1 MSSIYDAL
9 KRLQAQ
15 RQGSSQY
22 MPYSGKM
29 PKAFPAWAKV
39 LVVLICITCG
49 AILVLIFQNG
59 NSDKGIVSSKVDSGK
74 TMSLNSLQ
82 KDNALSDIN
91 VLLNEADIN
100 RRSGNLPRAIG
111 LYYRALEISPECI
124 DAYIKLGGLY
134 FDTKEYDKSLSIY
147 KKGLT
152 FSKDDARV
160 LNNIGSVLLIKGDL
174 GAAIDYFERSTK
186 ISDSYVEPVYNTAC
200 AYAKKGDKA
209 RAIDALKKAFK
220 MYPDARAWA
229 RQDSDLEILKGDTV
243 FDTMV
248 GRK

>member
-15 RQGSSQY
+15 RDGSSQY
-22 MPYSGKM
+22 MPYSEKM
-29 PKAFPAWAKV
+29 PKASPVWTRVFMV
-39 LVVLICITCG
+39 LLCIACG

-59 NSDKGIVSSKVDSGK
+59 NSDKGNVSSKVDSGK
-74 TMSLNSLQ
+74 TMSLDSLQ
-82 KDNALSDIN
+82 KDNKLSDIN

-100 RRSGNLPRAIG
+100 RGSGNLHRAIG
-111 LYYRALEISPECI
+111 LYYRVLEISPECI

-174 GAAIDYFERSTK
+174 DAAIDYFERSTK

-200 AYAKKGDKA
+200 AYAKKGDKI
-209 RAIDALKKAFK
+209 RAMDALKKAVK
-220 MYPDARAWA
+220 IYPDARVWA
-229 RQDSDLEILKGDTV
+229 RKDTDLEVLKGDAV

-248 GRK
+248 GSK